1 MRAIQLFDPFVN
13 SLRNYQRQS
22 VIYQLEWAGRTY
34 LGSSSNIFS
43 RLYWWRT
50 TFRDRNIADVAVK
63 IVLVC
68 SEAERFAYEERCIR
82 GLKPGHNKTV
92 TGKGGGVLGKP
103 CTEETKRKIGVRR
116 LGFRFTE
123 EAKEKMSESAKRRG
137 PHAPES
143 IAKAAASNR
152 GKVRTAEV
160 RAALSAVSK
169 GKPKSEAHK
178 AALKAAWI
186 RRKLQSGR

>member
-1 MRAIQLFDPFVN
+1 MRELPLFEPFVD
-13 SLRNYQRQS
+13 SLRSYHRLS
-22 VIYQLEWAGRTY
+22 VIYQLAWGGHTY

-63 IVLVC
+63 IILVC
-68 SEAERFAYEERCIR
+68 SEAERFAYEEQCIR
-82 GLKPGHNKTV
+82 VLKPGYNKTV

-103 CTEETKRKIGVRR
+103 CAEETKRKIGARR

-123 EAKEKMSESAKRRG
+123 ETKAKMSESAKRRG
-137 PHAPES
+137 THSAES
-143 IAKAAASNR
+143 IAKAAESNR
-152 GKVRTAEV
+152 GKVRTAEM
-160 RAALSAVSK
+160 RAVLSAASK

-178 AALKAAWI
+178 AALKVAWI
-186 RRKLQSGR
+186 KRKQSGR